1 MKKLDYSSGHY
12 GWTAERIQ
20 ARLKMFGL
28 DTNDHPRVKRLQEN
42 VIAPHSGRII
52 GEFYRFLGKQAGFK
66 RVIAQGFSVEQL
78 KATQT
83 RYLHTLGVG
92 FDSRAYFEERTRIGA
107 AHARAQVPLSL
118 YQAAYSLLQRLI
130 LGRFPGNLQK
140 NLRERDEL
148 TRLVLKLTALDTS
161 LAIETYHHSE
171 VQYLEKSLSS
181 LRAETS
187 ELQHQVD
194 LDPLT
199 GLVNHSH
206 VLAMLEETLSNAHRD
221 GTSLCVLMTDL
232 DHFKKIN
239 DRHGHLVGD
248 GVLRDVATRMRSA
261 VRDFDSIGRYGGE
274 EFIVILSDTPMATAK
289 KIAERVRRR
298 VGQTPVQVNRLKI
311 PVTISLGLTL
321 AGRDD
326 DSETLIGRADAAL
339 YDAKHA
345 GRNRVEIRHPP
356 AGGTARLIRAGLRHR
371 SRQRK
376 SSK

>member
-1 MKKLDYSSGHY
+1 MKKVDYSNGHY

-28 DTNDHPRVKRLQEN
+28 DTNDHLRVKRLQEN
-42 VIAPHSGRII
+42 VIAPHGGRII

-118 YQAAYSLLQRLI
+118 YQAAYSLLQRL
-130 LGRFPGNLQK
+130 LLRRFPGNLQK

-148 TRLVLKLTALDTS
+148 TRLVLKLTALDMS
-161 LAIETYHHSE
+161 LAIETYHRSE

-181 LRAETS
+181 LRAKTS

-199 GLVNHSH
+199 GLVNHTH
-206 VLAMLEETLSNAHRD
+206 ALAILKEALSNAHRD

-232 DHFKKIN
+232 DHFKNIN
-239 DRHGHLVGD
+239 DRYGHLVGD

-311 PVTISLGLTL
+311 PITVSLGLTL

-339 YDAKHA
+339 YDAKNA
-345 GRNRVEIRHPP
+345 GRNRVEIRRSP
-356 AGGTARLIRAGLRHR
+356 AGGARAPVQCSLKAART
-371 SRQRK
+371 K
-376 SSK
+376 SETG